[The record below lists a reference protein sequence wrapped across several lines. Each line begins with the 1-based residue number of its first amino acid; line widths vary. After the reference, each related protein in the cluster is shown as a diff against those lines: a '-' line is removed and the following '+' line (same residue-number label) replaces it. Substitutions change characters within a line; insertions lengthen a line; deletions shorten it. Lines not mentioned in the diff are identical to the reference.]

1 MLRCVM
7 RERDEA
13 RRRRRRRCGA
23 RCWRTGAR
31 GAARSARSAR
41 SAAGE
46 RRATGGGG
54 GGGGG
59 LRAGCGRG
67 AQACGTSTRAAGR
80 APRACVAHAIRA
92 SRFDANSAIESAEA
106 AMRRRADAR
115 HWTAQARR
123 TRGRIPFPRRA
134 RPHGPPIQ
142 RVSTSSP
149 SRPQPVG
156 RSRRAVSGPIPALPA
171 GVARLDGALRPRV
184 SRAAARRAGAHTS
197 TAAPSHAASR
207 PLVCNCDRKFATS
220 AARSWYVVASV

>member
-31 GAARSARSAR
+31 GAARSAR

>member
-31 GAARSARSAR
+31 GAARSARSA
-41 SAAGE
+41 AGE
-46 RRATGGGG
+46 RRAT

-67 AQACGTSTRAAGR
+67 AQACGTSPRAAGR

-106 AMRRRADAR
+106 AMRRCADAR

-123 TRGRIPFPRRA
+123 TRGRVPFPRRA

-156 RSRRAVSGPIPALPA
+156 RSRRVVSGPIPALPA
-171 GVARLDGALRPRV
+171 GVASLDGALRPRV

>member
-31 GAARSARSAR
+31 GAARSARSA
-41 SAAGE
+41 AGE
-46 RRATGGGG
+46 CRAT

-67 AQACGTSTRAAGR
+67 AGAARRRGTSPRAAGR

-123 TRGRIPFPRRA
+123 TRGRVPFPRRA

>member
-7 RERDEA
+7 RERDET

-31 GAARSARSAR
+31 GAARSARSA
-41 SAAGE
+41 AGE
-46 RRATGGGG
+46 CRAT

>member
-1 MLRCVM
+1 MRGAMLADRCAGRGALGALGGGRVPG
-7 RERDEA
+7 DG
-13 RRRRRRRCGA
+13 RRRRTA
-23 RCWRTGAR
+23 
-31 GAARSARSAR
+31 
-41 SAAGE
+41 
-46 RRATGGGG
+46 
-54 GGGGG
+54 GG

-67 AQACGTSTRAAGR
+67 AQAWHKHTGSGPRAASVR
-80 APRACVAHAIRA
+80 RACHPCEPVRREFGHRVGR
-92 SRFDANSAIESAEA
+92 SRDAA
-106 AMRRRADAR
+106 ARRCAPL
-115 HWTAQARR
+115 TAQARR
-123 TRGRIPFPRRA
+123 TRGRVPFPRRA

-149 SRPQPVG
+149 SRPPPVG

>member
-7 RERDEA
+7 RERDET

-31 GAARSARSAR
+31 GAARSA
-41 SAAGE
+41 AGE
-46 RRATGGGG
+46 CRATGG

-106 AMRRRADAR
+106 AMRWCADAR

-171 GVARLDGALRPRV
+171 GVASLDGALRPRV

>member
-46 RRATGGGG
+46 RRATGG

>member
-1 MLRCVM
+1 M
-7 RERDEA
+7 RRAGGGDGDAGRDAGGPVRGARRARRA
-13 RRRRRRRCGA
+13 RRRASAGRRAEAEDCG
-23 RCWRTGAR
+23 R
-31 GAARSARSAR
+31 
-41 SAAGE
+41 AAGGVRA
-46 RRATGGGG
+46 RRAGVWH
-54 GGGGG
+54 
-59 LRAGCGRG
+59 
-67 AQACGTSTRAAGR
+67 SPRAAGR

-171 GVARLDGALRPRV
+171 GVASLDGALRPRV

>member
-7 RERDEA
+7 RERDET

-31 GAARSARSAR
+31 GAARSARSA
-41 SAAGE
+41 AGE
-46 RRATGGGG
+46 CRAT

-67 AQACGTSTRAAGR
+67 AGAARRRGTSPRAAGR

-123 TRGRIPFPRRA
+123 TRGRVPFPRRA

-149 SRPQPVG
+149 SRPPPVG

-171 GVARLDGALRPRV
+171 GVARVDGALRPRV

>member
-7 RERDEA
+7 RERDET

-31 GAARSARSAR
+31 GAARSARSA
-41 SAAGE
+41 AGE
-46 RRATGGGG
+46 CRAT

-67 AQACGTSTRAAGR
+67 AGAARRRGTSPRAAGR

-123 TRGRIPFPRRA
+123 TRGRVPFPRRA

-149 SRPQPVG
+149 SRPPPVG

>member
-31 GAARSARSAR
+31 GAARSARSA
-41 SAAGE
+41 AGE
-46 RRATGGGG
+46 CRAT

-67 AQACGTSTRAAGR
+67 AGAARRRGTSPRAAGR

-123 TRGRIPFPRRA
+123 TRGRVPFPRRA

-149 SRPQPVG
+149 SRPPPVG

>member
-7 RERDEA
+7 RERDET

-31 GAARSARSAR
+31 GAARSARSA
-41 SAAGE
+41 AGE
-46 RRATGGGG
+46 CRAT

-67 AQACGTSTRAAGR
+67 AGAARRRGTSPRAAGR

-123 TRGRIPFPRRA
+123 TRGRVPFPRRA

-149 SRPQPVG
+149 SRPPPVG

-171 GVARLDGALRPRV
+171 GVASLDGALRPRV
-184 SRAAARRAGAHTS
+184 SWAAARRAGAHTS

>member
-7 RERDEA
+7 RERDET

-31 GAARSARSAR
+31 GAARSARSA
-41 SAAGE
+41 AGE
-46 RRATGGGG
+46 CRAT

-67 AQACGTSTRAAGR
+67 AQACGTSPRAAGR

-123 TRGRIPFPRRA
+123 TRGRVPFPRRA

-149 SRPQPVG
+149 SRPPPVG

-171 GVARLDGALRPRV
+171 GVARVDGALRPRV

>member
-7 RERDEA
+7 RERDET

-31 GAARSARSAR
+31 GAARSARSA
-41 SAAGE
+41 AGE
-46 RRATGGGG
+46 CRATGGGG

-156 RSRRAVSGPIPALPA
+156 RSRRVVSGPIPALPA
-171 GVARLDGALRPRV
+171 GVASLDGALRPRV

>member
-7 RERDEA
+7 RERDET

-31 GAARSARSAR
+31 GAARSARSA
-41 SAAGE
+41 AGE
-46 RRATGGGG
+46 CRAT

-123 TRGRIPFPRRA
+123 TRGRVPFPRRA

-149 SRPQPVG
+149 SLPPPVG

>member
-31 GAARSARSAR
+31 GAARSARSA
-41 SAAGE
+41 AGE
-46 RRATGGGG
+46 CRAT

-67 AQACGTSTRAAGR
+67 AGAARRRGTSPRAAGR

-123 TRGRIPFPRRA
+123 TRGRVPFPRRA

-149 SRPQPVG
+149 SRPPPVG

-171 GVARLDGALRPRV
+171 GVARVDGALRPRV

>member
-7 RERDEA
+7 RERDET

-31 GAARSARSAR
+31 GAARSARSA
-41 SAAGE
+41 AGE
-46 RRATGGGG
+46 CRAT

-67 AQACGTSTRAAGR
+67 AQACGTSPRAAGR

-171 GVARLDGALRPRV
+171 GVARVDGALRPRV
-184 SRAAARRAGAHTS
+184 SPAAARRAGAHTS

>member
-1 MLRCVM
+1 M
-7 RERDEA
+7 RRAGGGDGDAGRDAGGPVRGARRARRA
-13 RRRRRRRCGA
+13 RRRA
-23 RCWRTGAR
+23 
-31 GAARSARSAR
+31 SA
-41 SAAGE
+41 G
-46 RRATGGGG
+46 RRAE
-54 GGGGG
+54 
-59 LRAGCGRG
+59 AEDCGRG
-67 AQACGTSTRAAGR
+67 AGGARRRGTSPRAAGR

-171 GVARLDGALRPRV
+171 GVARVDGALRPRV

>member
-7 RERDEA
+7 RERDET

-31 GAARSARSAR
+31 GAARSARSA
-41 SAAGE
+41 AGE
-46 RRATGGGG
+46 CRATGGGGGG

-171 GVARLDGALRPRV
+171 GVASLDGALRPRV

>member
-7 RERDEA
+7 RERDET

-31 GAARSARSAR
+31 GAARSARSA
-41 SAAGE
+41 AGE
-46 RRATGGGG
+46 CRAT

-123 TRGRIPFPRRA
+123 TRGRVPFPRRA

-156 RSRRAVSGPIPALPA
+156 RSRRVVSGPIPALPA
-171 GVARLDGALRPRV
+171 GVASLDGALRPRV

>member
-1 MLRCVM
+1 M
-7 RERDEA
+7 RRAGGGDGDAGRDAGGPVRGARRARRA
-13 RRRRRRRCGA
+13 RRRASAGRRA
-23 RCWRTGAR
+23 EAE
-31 GAARSARSAR
+31 AEAEAE
-41 SAAGE
+41 AAGC
-46 RRATGGGG
+46 
-54 GGGGG
+54 G

-156 RSRRAVSGPIPALPA
+156 RSRRVVSGPIPALPA
-171 GVARLDGALRPRV
+171 GVASLDGALRPRV

>member
-1 MLRCVM
+1 M
-7 RERDEA
+7 RRAGGGDGDAGRDAGGPVRGARRARRA
-13 RRRRRRRCGA
+13 RRRA
-23 RCWRTGAR
+23 
-31 GAARSARSAR
+31 SA
-41 SAAGE
+41 G
-46 RRATGGGG
+46 RRAEAEDCGRAA
-54 GGGGG
+54 GG

-67 AQACGTSTRAAGR
+67 AGAARRRGTSTRAAGR

>member
-7 RERDEA
+7 RERDET

-31 GAARSARSAR
+31 GAARSARSA
-41 SAAGE
+41 AGE
-46 RRATGGGG
+46 CRATGGGG

>member
-31 GAARSARSAR
+31 GAARSARSA
-41 SAAGE
+41 AGE
-46 RRATGGGG
+46 RRATGG

-67 AQACGTSTRAAGR
+67 AQACGTSPRAAGR

-106 AMRRRADAR
+106 AMRRCADAH

-171 GVARLDGALRPRV
+171 GVASLDGALRPRV

>member
-7 RERDEA
+7 RERDET

-31 GAARSARSAR
+31 GAARSARSA
-41 SAAGE
+41 AGE
-46 RRATGGGG
+46 CRATGG

-106 AMRRRADAR
+106 AMRWCADAR

-171 GVARLDGALRPRV
+171 GVASLDGALRPRV

>member
-7 RERDEA
+7 RERDET

-31 GAARSARSAR
+31 GAARSARSA
-41 SAAGE
+41 AGE
-46 RRATGGGG
+46 CRAT

-67 AQACGTSTRAAGR
+67 AQACGTSPRAAGR

-171 GVARLDGALRPRV
+171 GVARVDGALRPRV

>member
-31 GAARSARSAR
+31 GAARSARSA
-41 SAAGE
+41 AGE
-46 RRATGGGG
+46 RRAT

-67 AQACGTSTRAAGR
+67 AQACGTSTQAAGR

-149 SRPQPVG
+149 SRPPPVG

-171 GVARLDGALRPRV
+171 GVARVDGALRPRV

>member
-1 MLRCVM
+1 M
-7 RERDEA
+7 
-13 RRRRRRRCGA
+13 
-23 RCWRTGAR
+23 
-31 GAARSARSAR
+31 
-41 SAAGE
+41 
-46 RRATGGGG
+46 RRAGGGG
-54 GGGGG
+54 GDAGRDAGGPVRGAR
-59 LRAGCGRG
+59 RARRARRRASAGRRAEAEDCGRG
-67 AQACGTSTRAAGR
+67 AGAARRRGTSPRAAGR

-142 RVSTSSP
+142 RVSTSAP

-220 AARSWYVVASV
+220 EARSWYVVASV

>member
-1 MLRCVM
+1 M
-7 RERDEA
+7 RRAGGGDGDAGRDAGGPVRGARRA
-13 RRRRRRRCGA
+13 RRRA
-23 RCWRTGAR
+23 
-31 GAARSARSAR
+31 SA
-41 SAAGE
+41 G
-46 RRATGGGG
+46 RRAEAEDCGRAA
-54 GGGGG
+54 GG

-92 SRFDANSAIESAEA
+92 SRFDVNSAIESAEA

-123 TRGRIPFPRRA
+123 TRGRVPFPRRA

-149 SRPQPVG
+149 SRPPPVG

>member
-7 RERDEA
+7 RERDET

-31 GAARSARSAR
+31 GAARSARSA
-41 SAAGE
+41 AGE
-46 RRATGGGG
+46 CRATGGGG
-54 GGGGG
+54 G
-59 LRAGCGRG
+59 LREGCGRG

>member
-31 GAARSARSAR
+31 GAARSARSA
-41 SAAGE
+41 AGE
-46 RRATGGGG
+46 CRATGGGG

-67 AQACGTSTRAAGR
+67 AQACGTSPRAAGR

-142 RVSTSSP
+142 RVSTSAP

-171 GVARLDGALRPRV
+171 GVASLDGALRPRV
-184 SRAAARRAGAHTS
+184 SQAAARRAGAHTS